1 MKKNVRYLAAFMA
14 LLLLGSM
21 LSGCKKEDA
30 QTAGWP
36 ESAGQNLGSWKQSS
50 RKELETLL
58 DMSLPLLQEAEH
70 VSYSYLEQT
79 EYAPLIGRISYVLD
93 SIPF

>member
-21 LSGCKKEDA
+21 LSGCKKEGA
-30 QTAGWP
+30 QTSGWP

-50 RKELETLL
+50 R
-58 DMSLPLLQEAEH
+58 
-70 VSYSYLEQT
+70 Y
-79 EYAPLIGRISYVLD
+79 
-93 SIPF
+93 